1 MPGGGTGMPGGGG
14 GKKLEDMFVVECDN
28 DERAKRKPDATPTR
42 PFATVIETPLKMQRA
57 T

>member
-28 DERAKRKPDATPTR
+28 DERAKRKPDATPTP